1 MGHGIHFLCHQP
13 CVAVIRGAPYLRAL
27 WLWYPEDT
35 SPLPG
40 TGLKESGTEQ
50 FVVPGELLM
59 ATTPNG
65 LSLLWWQS

>member
-1 MGHGIHFLCHQP
+1 MESIFFAISPVMLRFQ
-13 CVAVIRGAPYLRAL
+13 GAPYLRAL